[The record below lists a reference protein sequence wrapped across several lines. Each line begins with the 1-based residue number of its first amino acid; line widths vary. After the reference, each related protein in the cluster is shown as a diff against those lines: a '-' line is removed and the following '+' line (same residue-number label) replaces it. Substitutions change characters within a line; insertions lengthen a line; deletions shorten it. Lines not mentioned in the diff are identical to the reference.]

1 MTKEYINIFGINIEN
16 LTNDEAMDILTD
28 ELKTD
33 GLFTIATPNT
43 EIVMQSKKN
52 LEYQVLVNS
61 FDMVVPDGI
70 GLIYA
75 SKIKKLPLKERVT
88 GFDLS
93 VGLLEKSADIPF
105 NLYILAG
112 KPGVSERAA
121 KNIEND
127 YSGVTVV
134 GNRNGYFTH
143 DEEDSII
150 DNINSSNPDV
160 IFVGLGFPKQEEFIR
175 RNKDRIN
182 AKIIIGNGGATDIF
196 AGDIN
201 RAPDIFIRLNLEWF
215 YRLLS
220 DPKRIKRQMA
230 IPQFLFNIVVNKDSV
245 KKGEKS

>member
-16 LTNDEAMDILTD
+16 LTNDEAMDILTE

-93 VGLLEKSADIPF
+93 VGLLEKSAEIPF

-121 KNIEND
+121 KNIEKD